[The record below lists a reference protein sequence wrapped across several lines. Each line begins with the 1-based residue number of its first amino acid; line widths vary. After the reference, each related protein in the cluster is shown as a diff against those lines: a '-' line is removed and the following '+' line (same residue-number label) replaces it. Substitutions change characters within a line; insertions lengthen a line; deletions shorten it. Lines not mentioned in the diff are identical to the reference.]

1 MITMLI
7 EKRKYGVFDLLRIP
21 LSCAPAVAILSGL
34 QIILTGIIPTIQ
46 VVVTAR
52 FLDTAVFIAQN
63 RAALNLIYP
72 ALFAVVSLIA
82 YQWISGELARFA
94 QVRLELALRENFR
107 TAITEKK
114 ARLLY
119 KHIEEN
125 ETWDLISRV
134 TNNPEER
141 PKKAYLDLLHMV
153 AIMIRVAGLL
163 LLLLLQV
170 WWAAVVIFTVSI
182 PLLTLAVRSGRAT
195 YETSRE
201 VTKYERKYQY
211 LSEVLTGREAVE
223 ERALFG
229 YGEEVSKIWHDQYET
244 ARKISLRAEKKWFIK
259 MKSGSLLTAL
269 ISIIVVLVL
278 INPVLSGAIT
288 IGMFIALVNA
298 AFGLVHMMSWSL
310 THYMDELAKH
320 LEYLKDLSRFA
331 ALEETAGAT
340 GMPSFPPPAFAS
352 LEFKDVRFKY
362 PGTDK
367 YILNG
372 LSFRIE
378 AGRHYAFV
386 GLNGAG
392 KTTIIKLITGLYGE
406 FEGEILINGESITDY
421 EEDRLK
427 ALLSVVHQDYARY
440 YITLKDNIKLGYVNA
455 PDDEETVRRIQ
466 DVLARMGLTAAAAR
480 LPQGIETPL
489 GKIKPGGQDLSG
501 GEWQRLAMARAL
513 LKPASLL
520 ILDEP
525 TAALDPLSE
534 SRLYEEFEAI
544 SLGRTTIFISHR
556 LGSTKLA
563 DEIFVI
569 HNGQI
574 LEKGSHAQL
583 LAANGV
589 YAAMYESQR
598 SWYQ

>member
-1 MITMLI
+1 MII
-7 EKRKYGVFDLLRIP
+7 EKRKYGIFDLIKTP
-21 LSCAPAVAILSGL
+21 LTCAPGAAILAGL
-34 QIILTGIIPTIQ
+34 QIILAGIVPTVQ

-52 FLDTAVFIAQN
+52 FLDTAVFIGEN
-63 RAALNLIYP
+63 RAPLNLIYP
-72 ALFAVVSLIA
+72 ALFAVVILIA
-82 YQWISGELARFA
+82 YQWISGELAKFA
-94 QVRLELALRENFR
+94 QIRMELALREKFR
-107 TAITEKK
+107 TALTERR
-114 ARLLY
+114 AQLLY
-119 KHIEEN
+119 KYIEET

-134 TNNPEER
+134 TNNPEGR
-141 PKKAYLDLLHMV
+141 LKTAYIDLLHM
-153 AIMIRVAGLL
+153 ASIMIRVAGLL
-163 LLLLLQV
+163 LLLLMQV
-170 WWAAVVIFTVSI
+170 WWAAVVIFAVSL
-182 PLLTLAVRSGRAT
+182 PLFVLAVRSGRAT

-201 VTKYERKYQY
+201 VIKYERKYQY

-229 YGEEVSKIWHDQYET
+229 YGEEVNKLWLDQYET
-244 ARKISLRAEKKWFIK
+244 ARKISLRAERKWFIK

-269 ISIIVVLVL
+269 VSVIVVLVL

-288 IGMFIALVNA
+288 TGMFIALINA
-298 AFGLVHMMSWSL
+298 AFALVHMMSWSL
-310 THYMDELAKH
+310 THYIDELAKH
-320 LEYLKDLSRFA
+320 LEYLKDLSQFA

-340 GMPSFPPPAFAS
+340 AVPSFPPPAFAS
-352 LEFKDVRFKY
+352 LEFKEVRFKY
-362 PGTDK
+362 PGTAN
-367 YILNG
+367 YVLNG

-392 KTTIIKLITGLYGE
+392 KTTIIKLITGLYNE
-406 FEGEILINGESITDY
+406 FEGEILINGKSIAGY
-421 EEDRLK
+421 EPSRLK
-427 ALLSVVHQDYARY
+427 ALFSVVHQDYARY
-440 YITLKDNIKLGYVNA
+440 YITLIDNIKLGYTNA
-455 PDDEETVRRIQ
+455 PDDEETARRIQ
-466 DVLARMGLTAAAAR
+466 EVLARMGLSASAAR
-480 LPQGIETPL
+480 LPQGIDTPL
-489 GKIKPGGQDLSG
+489 GKIKAGGQDLSG

-544 SLGRTTIFISHR
+544 SRGRTTIFISHR

-569 HNGQI
+569 HNGQVV
-574 LEKGSHAQL
+574 EKGSHAQL
-583 LAANGV
+583 LAANGI